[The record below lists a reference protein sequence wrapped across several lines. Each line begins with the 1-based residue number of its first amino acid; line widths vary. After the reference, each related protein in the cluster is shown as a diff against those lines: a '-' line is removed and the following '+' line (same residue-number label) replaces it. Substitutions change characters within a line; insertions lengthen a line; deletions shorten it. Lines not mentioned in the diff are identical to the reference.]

1 MLLRKTTLLAVS
13 GLFLGA
19 MLIGQEATKQTQ
31 EKTIKKVPITESE
44 IGSGKTMF
52 KDYCAACHGIDG
64 KGSGPAATA
73 LNCKALPDLTTIA
86 KRHNEKSAALT
97 VQAVLR
103 FGADSKAHGTS
114 DMPVWGPLFRSLK
127 SDDSLVKLRITN
139 VSDYVDSLQ
148 VK

>member
-1 MLLRKTTLLAVS
+1 MLLKKTTLLAVT

-44 IGSGKTMF
+44 VSSGKQMYN
-52 KDYCAACHGIDG
+52 DYCAACHGLDG
-64 KGSGPAATA
+64 KGNGPAASA

-86 KRHNEKSAALT
+86 ERHNEKSAAME
-97 VQAVLR
+97 VQAVLQ
-103 FGADSKAHGTS
+103 FGTGSKAHGTS

-127 SDDSLVKLRITN
+127 GDDSLVKLRIKN
-139 VSDYVDSLQ
+139 LSDYVDSLQ
-148 VK
+148 QK